1 MDILIGFL
9 TVIHLLVAALMVVL
23 VLMQKS
29 KDQGV
34 GAAFGGGMTD
44 TMFGAGTTSALV
56 RMTIWCACIF
66 LAGSLV
72 LSVLHAKRNAGR
84 SGSLMEKVIEG
95 EPAGATAPALP
106 GEPGLVPAQPDVPM
120 PGELPA
126 TTTTVTIPAEAP
138 APPATEPTPVA
149 VPPTDQAPE

>member
-9 TVIHLLVAALMVVL
+9 TVVHLLVAALMVVL

-72 LSVLHAKRNAGR
+72 LSVLHARRNER
-84 SGSLMEKVIEG
+84 NSGSLMEKVIEG
-95 EPAGATAPALP
+95 QTGTTGAVSTVPTLPTAEPDPASAEPVSPAAAEDSAAISVTTPTAPVTEPA
-106 GEPGLVPAQPDVPM
+106 
-120 PGELPA
+120 PA
-126 TTTTVTIPAEAP
+126 TT
-138 APPATEPTPVA
+138 PATGEA
-149 VPPTDQAPE
+149 DK

>member
-9 TVIHLLVAALMVVL
+9 TVVHLLVAALMVVL

-66 LAGSLV
+66 LAGSLI
-72 LSVLHAKRNAGR
+72 LSVLHAKRNSSR
-84 SGSLMEKVIEG
+84 SGSLLEKVIEG
-95 EPAGATAPALP
+95 QPAAPASSVPALP
-106 GEPGLVPAQPDVPM
+106 IPDPGLVPAQPEVPV
-120 PGELPA
+120 PAELPVA
-126 TTTTVTIPAEAP
+126 PTTESAP
-138 APPATEPTPVA
+138 ADPAAASQTP
-149 VPPTDQAPE
+149 E